1 MRMEAKS
8 NAKPMTVRTN
18 AFEIVSMRKLMIG
31 LNPNQKCDTVF
42 ATGTAGDVKNKL
54 AIQLEIEDRK
64 P

>member
-1 MRMEAKS
+1 
-8 NAKPMTVRTN
+8 MTVRTN
-18 AFEIVSMRKLMIG
+18 AFEMVSMRKLMIG

-42 ATGTAGDVKNKL
+42 ATGTAGDVKKRL